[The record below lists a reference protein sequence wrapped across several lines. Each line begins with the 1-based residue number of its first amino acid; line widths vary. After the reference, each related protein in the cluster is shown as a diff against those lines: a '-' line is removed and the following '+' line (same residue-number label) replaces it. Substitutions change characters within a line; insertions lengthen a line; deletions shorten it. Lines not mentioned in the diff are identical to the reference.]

1 MGDLVLSNARLLDG
15 RGGTLERATVHVSA
29 GRVAEVLPGTA
40 AKKGGPG
47 LEVVDLSGGM
57 LMPALVDAHVHLS
70 SYPTL
75 PPPLR
80 GEEPRTPALR
90 YFELA
95 NFARDLVSMGVLTVR
110 DVGSEGDHALH
121 LRQAVRHRLCPGPR
135 ILTCAR
141 IVFATSPGCRIFGTM
156 YRPAD
161 GPYEVRKAAREQ
173 LAAGADFVK
182 VMATGA
188 RSVVLERP
196 DTAQLTRGE
205 VRAVVDEAY
214 CLGHRVA
221 AHAEGLE
228 GSRVAIE
235 EGVDTIEHGLCLH
248 RELALLEKMTE
259 NDQTLVPTLSTF
271 HDVSEDHAEKY
282 PCALV
287 EQAHRQREEA
297 YNTLV
302 AARTA
307 GVRIAMG
314 FDSYPLGQNAR
325 ELIRMVD
332 GGLAPM
338 EGIVAATSGSAAALG
353 LQGSGWWSPRRRPT
367 SSSSTETR
375 SRSRPSCSTP
385 AASAS
390 SSREARRSLGQRPL
404 QDRGHE
410 QNSYLVAGTSRTRD
424 ARSCPYEIRAKIPQ
438 PRTPELLRTPL
449 GRSSRFLPST
459 HYGE

>member
-1 MGDLVLSNARLLDG
+1 VGDLVLSNARVLDG
-15 RGGTLERATVHVSA
+15 RGGIAERATVRLSG
-29 GRVAEVLPGTA
+29 GRVTEVARGA
-40 AKKGGPG
+40 NAKVGGPG
-47 LEVVDLSGGM
+47 DIDLTGTT

-80 GEEPRTPALR
+80 GEEPRTDALR

-121 LRQAVRHRLCPGPR
+121 LRQAVRLGLCPGPR

-141 IVFATSPGCRIFGTM
+141 IVSATSPGCRVFGSM

-161 GPYEVRKAAREQ
+161 GPDEVRKAAREQ

-188 RSVVLERP
+188 RSVVLEDP
-196 DTAQLTRGE
+196 ETAQLTRGE
-205 VRAVVDEAY
+205 VRAVVEEAHR
-214 CLGHRVA
+214 LGKRVA

-228 GSRVAIE
+228 GSRLAVE
-235 EGVDTIEHGLCLH
+235 GGVDTVEHGLSLH
-248 RELALLEKMTE
+248 REPALLGKMAE
-259 NDQTLVPTLSTF
+259 NGQTLVPTLSTF

-287 EQAHRQREEA
+287 GQAERQREEA
-297 YNTLV
+297 YETLA
-302 AARTA
+302 AARAA

-325 ELIRMVD
+325 ELVRMVG
-332 GGLAPM
+332 GGLTPM
-338 EGIVAATSGSAAALG
+338 EGIVAATSNAAAALG
-353 LQGSGWWSPRRRPT
+353 LRDVGAVVPGAAADLVVLDGDPLSDPAVLLDAERISLVVQGGEILS
-367 SSSSTETR
+367 
-375 SRSRPSCSTP
+375 
-385 AASAS
+385 AAS
-390 SSREARRSLGQRPL
+390 RLRRQ
-404 QDRGHE
+404 
-410 QNSYLVAGTSRTRD
+410 GTRT
-424 ARSCPYEIRAKIPQ
+424 E
-438 PRTPELLRTPL
+438 
-449 GRSSRFLPST
+449 
-459 HYGE
+459 

>member
-1 MGDLVLSNARLLDG
+1 LEKEDRMGDLMLSNARLLDG
-15 RGGTLERATVHVSA
+15 RGGTLERATVRVSA
-29 GRVAEVLPGTA
+29 GRVAEVLPGAA
-40 AKKGGPG
+40 AKKGGTGP
-47 LEVVDLSGGM
+47 EVVDLSGGT

-121 LRQAVRHRLCPGPR
+121 LRQAVRHGLCPGPR

-141 IVFATSPGCRIFGTM
+141 IVSATSPGCRIFGTM

-182 VMATGA
+182 IMATGA

-196 DTAQLTRGE
+196 ESAQLTRGE
-205 VRAVVDEAY
+205 VRAVVAEAHR
-214 CLGHRVA
+214 LGHRVA

-235 EGVDTIEHGLCLH
+235 EGVDTIEHGLSLH
-248 RELALLEKMTE
+248 REPALLEKMAE
-259 NDQTLVPTLSTF
+259 NGQTLVPTLSTF

-297 YNTLV
+297 YNTLAV
-302 AARTA
+302 AKTA

-325 ELIRMVD
+325 ELVRMVD
-332 GGLAPM
+332 GGLTPM

-353 LQGSGWWSPRRRPT
+353 LQGVGVVEPGAAADLLILDGDPLSEPAILLDA
-367 SSSSTETR
+367 
-375 SRSRPSCSTP
+375 SRIRLVFQEGAAVR
-385 AASAS
+385 AAS
-390 SSREARRSLGQRPL
+390 R
-404 QDRGHE
+404 
-410 QNSYLVAGTSRTRD
+410 
-424 ARSCPYEIRAKIPQ
+424 
-438 PRTPELLRTPL
+438 
-449 GRSSRFLPST
+449 
-459 HYGE
+459 

>member
-1 MGDLVLSNARLLDG
+1 MGELVLSNARVLDG
-15 RGGTLERATVHVSA
+15 RGGFAERATVRVA
-29 GRVAEVLPGTA
+29 RGRVAEVLPGSE
-40 AKKGGPG
+40 AKAGSSS
-47 LEVVDLSGGM
+47 EEVDLSGQT

-80 GEEPRTPALR
+80 GEEPRPGALR

-121 LRQAVRHRLCPGPR
+121 LRQAVRLGLCPGPR

-141 IVFATSPGCRIFGTM
+141 IVSATSPGCRIFGDM

-161 GPYEVRKAAREQ
+161 GTDEVRKAAREQ

-188 RSVVLERP
+188 RSVVLENP
-196 DTAQLTRGE
+196 ETTQLTREE
-205 VRAVVDEAY
+205 VRAVVEEAHR
-214 CLGHRVA
+214 LGKRVA

-228 GSRVAIE
+228 GSRLAIE
-235 EGVDTIEHGLCLH
+235 EGVDTVEHGLSLH
-248 RELALLEKMTE
+248 REPALLEKMAE
-259 NDQTLVPTLSTF
+259 NGQTLVPTLSTF

-287 EQAHRQREEA
+287 GQAERQREEA
-297 YNTLV
+297 YDTL
-302 AARTA
+302 AAAKAA

-325 ELIRMVD
+325 ELVRMVE
-332 GGLAPM
+332 GGLTPM
-338 EGIVAATSGSAAALG
+338 EGIVAATSNAAAALG
-353 LQGSGWWSPRRRPT
+353 LGDLGAVIPGAVADLIVLDGDPLSEPAVLLDADRIRFVVQGGEILAAAP
-367 SSSSTETR
+367 
-375 SRSRPSCSTP
+375 SRSK
-385 AASAS
+385 
-390 SSREARRSLGQRPL
+390 
-404 QDRGHE
+404 
-410 QNSYLVAGTSRTRD
+410 GTRT
-424 ARSCPYEIRAKIPQ
+424 E
-438 PRTPELLRTPL
+438 
-449 GRSSRFLPST
+449 
-459 HYGE
+459 

>member
-1 MGDLVLSNARLLDG
+1 MGELVLSNARVLDG
-15 RGGTLERATVHVSA
+15 RGGIAERATVRLSG
-29 GRVAEVLPGTA
+29 GRVAEVLPGA
-40 AKKGGPG
+40 HAKAGSGP
-47 LEVVDLSGGM
+47 EVVDLSGM
-57 LMPALVDAHVHLS
+57 TLMPALVDAHVHLS

-110 DVGSEGDHALH
+110 DVGSEGEHALH
-121 LRQAVRHRLCPGPR
+121 LRQAVRLGLCPGPR

-141 IVFATSPGCRIFGTM
+141 IVSATSPGCRIFGTM

-161 GPYEVRKAAREQ
+161 GPDEVRKAAREQ

-182 VMATGA
+182 VMVTGA
-188 RSVVLERP
+188 RSVVLENP
-196 DTAQLTRGE
+196 ETTQLTREE
-205 VRAVVDEAY
+205 VRAVVVEAHR
-214 CLGHRVA
+214 LGHRVA

-228 GSRVAIE
+228 GARLAIE
-235 EGVDTIEHGLCLH
+235 EGVDTIEHGLSLH
-248 RELALLEKMTE
+248 REPALLEKMAE
-259 NDQTLVPTLSTF
+259 NGQTLVPTLSTF

-297 YNTLV
+297 YNTLTV
-302 AARTA
+302 ARTA

-332 GGLAPM
+332 GGLTPV
-338 EGIVAATSGSAAALG
+338 EGIVAATSGSASALG
-353 LQGSGWWSPRRRPT
+353 LKGVGVVEPGAVADLLILDGDPLSD
-367 SSSSTETR
+367 
-375 SRSRPSCSTP
+375 PSILLDSE
-385 AASAS
+385 
-390 SSREARRSLGQRPL
+390 RIHLVL
-404 QDRGHE
+404 QDGDP
-410 QNSYLVAGTSRTRD
+410 VGTM
-424 ARSCPYEIRAKIPQ
+424 
-438 PRTPELLRTPL
+438 
-449 GRSSRFLPST
+449 
-459 HYGE
+459 

>member
-47 LEVVDLSGGM
+47 FEVVDLSGGT

-121 LRQAVRHRLCPGPR
+121 LRQAVRHGLCPGPR

-141 IVFATSPGCRIFGTM
+141 IVSATSPGCRIFGTM

-161 GPYEVRKAAREQ
+161 GPDEVRKAAREQ

-196 DTAQLTRGE
+196 ETAQLTRGE
-205 VRAVVDEAY
+205 VRAVVDEAHR
-214 CLGHRVA
+214 LGHRVA

-235 EGVDTIEHGLCLH
+235 EGVDTIEHGLSLH
-248 RELALLEKMTE
+248 REPALLEKMAE

-353 LQGSGWWSPRRRPT
+353 LQGVGVVEPGAAADLLVLDGDPLSEPAILLDASRIRLVFQGGAAVGAAPPPR
-367 SSSSTETR
+367 
-375 SRSRPSCSTP
+375 
-385 AASAS
+385 
-390 SSREARRSLGQRPL
+390 
-404 QDRGHE
+404 
-410 QNSYLVAGTSRTRD
+410 
-424 ARSCPYEIRAKIPQ
+424 
-438 PRTPELLRTPL
+438 
-449 GRSSRFLPST
+449 
-459 HYGE
+459 

>member
-15 RGGTLERATVHVSA
+15 RGGTLERATVRLSA
-29 GRVAEVLPGTA
+29 GRVAELLPGVA
-40 AKKGGPG
+40 PKKGWTG
-47 LEVVDLSGGM
+47 LEVVGLSGTT

-95 NFARDLVSMGVLTVR
+95 NSARDLVSTGVLTVR

-121 LRQAVRHRLCPGPR
+121 LRQAVRHGLCPGPR

-141 IVFATSPGCRIFGTM
+141 IVSATSPGCRIFGTM

-182 VMATGA
+182 IMATGA
-188 RSVVLERP
+188 RSVVLENP
-196 DTAQLTRGE
+196 ETTQLTREE
-205 VRAVVDEAY
+205 VRAVVEEAHR
-214 CLGHRVA
+214 LGHRVA

-228 GSRVAIE
+228 GSRLAIE
-235 EGVDTIEHGLCLH
+235 EGVDTIEHGLSLH
-248 RELALLEKMTE
+248 REPALLGKMAE
-259 NDQTLVPTLSTF
+259 NGQTLVPTLSTF
-271 HDVSEDHAEKY
+271 HDVSEEHAEKY

-287 EQAHRQREEA
+287 EQAKSQREEA
-297 YNTLV
+297 YNTLA
-302 AARTA
+302 AARSA

-325 ELIRMVD
+325 ELVRMVD
-332 GGLAPM
+332 GGLTPM

-353 LQGSGWWSPRRRPT
+353 LGDVGAIFPGAVADLIVLDGDPLSEPAVLLDAARIRLVVQGGEILAAAPRRR
-367 SSSSTETR
+367 
-375 SRSRPSCSTP
+375 
-385 AASAS
+385 
-390 SSREARRSLGQRPL
+390 
-404 QDRGHE
+404 
-410 QNSYLVAGTSRTRD
+410 
-424 ARSCPYEIRAKIPQ
+424 
-438 PRTPELLRTPL
+438 
-449 GRSSRFLPST
+449 
-459 HYGE
+459 